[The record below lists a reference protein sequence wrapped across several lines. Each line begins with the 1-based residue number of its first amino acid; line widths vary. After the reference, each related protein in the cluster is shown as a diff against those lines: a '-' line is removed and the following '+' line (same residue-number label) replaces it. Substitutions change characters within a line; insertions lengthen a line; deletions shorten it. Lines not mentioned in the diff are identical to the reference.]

1 MIDIS
6 DEEKKKEI
14 ERVRLLKEEIEII
27 QAIKEKVKKEIDKI
41 DFLLTISEVN
51 DMNDLIEGDV
61 ESYFN
66 KRKERAEIERRKEY
80 IVNDWEKTE
89 FFKEILKKSFKELN
103 ILVKV
108 NTEYSY
114 NKNSILFKENE
125 SVLLA
130 FLIENFRERKGIESS
145 YEISITKQVLKN
157 FIKFYDVKDDF
168 IDRLRK
174 SNILFENKIIKDEL
188 FISFKDSIYTDENE
202 ENFRKAILQ
211 NYSLR
216 KNEKIKNE
224 LEEYSKKI
232 KEFEIK
238 TNELESSIN
247 NSKIEIITILGI
259 FIGLFSYLSANFSFI
274 KELLSNSKAI
284 ENIFLIIAVFC
295 VGLIPVIIIFLLIK
309 YLFLTPNDNLSIESK
324 KLTFWKNFFPPSII
338 IMISIILVV
347 AIIAIYMIFWNN
359 YKEYNLKINKLEQEV
374 KVKTEEIQK
383 LEDEIKNI
391 KIEYKK
397 QKSNFR
403 TKLREKNSEKFIF
416 IN

>member
-1 MIDIS
+1 MEINN
-6 DEEKKKEI
+6 DEKIEK
-14 ERVRLLKEEIEII
+14 LLKETTEIREK
-27 QAIKEKVKKEIDKI
+27 IKEKIKQEIDRI
-41 DFLLTISEVN
+41 DFLLSADKIDDIYSSVEK
-51 DMNDLIEGDV
+51 DIEY
-61 ESYFN
+61 YFN
-66 KRKERAEIERRKEY
+66 KRKEIPALGNYVIENKKFFNNLLRIIFKELEILIKIRNNNIFDGEY
-80 IVNDWEKTE
+80 IV
-89 FFKEILKKSFKELN
+89 FKPNE
-103 ILVKV
+103 
-108 NTEYSY
+108 
-114 NKNSILFKENE
+114 SILI
-125 SVLLA
+125 S
-130 FLIENFRERKGIESS
+130 FLIENFKDNDGIERKYNIYISRIKLEEFIEV
-145 YEISITKQVLKN
+145 YE
-157 FIKFYDVKDDF
+157 VKDDF
-168 IDRLRK
+168 IDRLK
-174 SNILFENKIIKDEL
+174 KEKILFENKLNKNNLEISFANSSYTDDNEKNFRRFLLQKYNLKINKELTKDIKEYKNNIIKL
-188 FISFKDSIYTDENE
+188 KQTT
-202 ENFRKAILQ
+202 AILE
-211 NYSLR
+211 N
-216 KNEKIKNE
+216 K
-224 LEEYSKKI
+224 
-232 KEFEIK
+232 
-238 TNELESSIN
+238 IN